1 MDEDFSAPP
10 AINVNLNE
18 NMNSPS
24 SELDSKEDQKIK
36 EAQNNVSLGINSE
49 ENLEEEEEEE
59 EEREKPW
66 LNDFYYEIGKT
77 RKVLQSIAVS
87 LVYGFALWGLIL
99 QIMDGVS
106 YGLIDVG
113 ILIAFGTF
121 MLIIT
126 IKKRSTG
133 GCKIGTLTIAVIF
146 LGDVPTIVNFF
157 YVKNTKKLLIFTI
170 VKSVVLMLLLT
181 PLNCNK

>member
-18 NMNSPS
+18 NLNSPS
-24 SELDSKEDQKIK
+24 SELDPKEKD
-36 EAQNNVSLGINSE
+36 EQNNVSLGINSE
-49 ENLEEEEEEE
+49 ENIEEQEEEE

-77 RKVLQSIAVS
+77 RKILQSIAVS
-87 LVYGFALWGLIL
+87 LIYGFALWGLIL

-170 VKSVVLMLLLT
+170 VKSVVLMFLLT

>member
-18 NMNSPS
+18 NLNSPS
-24 SELDSKEDQKIK
+24 SELDPKEKD
-36 EAQNNVSLGINSE
+36 EQNNVSLGINSE
-49 ENLEEEEEEE
+49 ENIEEQEEEE

-87 LVYGFALWGLIL
+87 LIYGFALWGLIL

-170 VKSVVLMLLLT
+170 VKSVVLMFLLT